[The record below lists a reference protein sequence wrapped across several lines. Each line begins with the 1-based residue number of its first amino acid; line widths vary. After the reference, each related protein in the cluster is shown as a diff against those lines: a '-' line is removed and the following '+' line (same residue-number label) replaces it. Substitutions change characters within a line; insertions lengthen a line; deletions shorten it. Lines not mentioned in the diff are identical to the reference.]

1 MSGKGNKA
9 PSTKIVKPKTKAG
22 IRALERRAPKIVE
35 EPRRSL
41 VLYGN
46 KTSQIIKD
54 VLIDIHKLKGND
66 SLKYSRKNDDIHPFE
81 VGGEVQLEIH
91 TNRSNCSLFALGSHS
106 KKRPHNL
113 VLGRMF
119 DFRLYDAIEFGVTNF
134 KPIREYPGSIVAQL
148 GNKPSFIFVG
158 EAFESNPVLK
168 QTRSLLLDYFRG
180 RQIEHLNLKGLD
192 RVIFVTHAPLAAVAG
207 ASADGGVHAR
217 GVQQQQQPK
226 LFFRQYS
233 VKFKKSGTKV
243 PRVELTEMG
252 PHMDLDIRRR
262 KAPPVDLEK
271 DAMTQPKVA
280 PKKQKNVA
288 GDVLDGKVGRIYM
301 PKQNVETMALNK
313 MKGLKRERRESK
325 AAAAA
330 EGNAGGDGEDGRRS
344 KRTRKGAAAD
354 E

>member
-1 MSGKGNKA
+1 M
-9 PSTKIVKPKTKAG
+9 
-22 IRALERRAPKIVE
+22 
-35 EPRRSL
+35 
-41 VLYGN
+41 
-46 KTSQIIKD
+46 
-54 VLIDIHKLKGND
+54 
-66 SLKYSRKNDDIHPFE
+66 KYSRKNDDIHPFE

-134 KPIREYPGSIVAQL
+134 KPIREYPASIVAQL
-148 GNKPSFIFVG
+148 GNKPSFVFVG

-168 QTRSLLLDYFRG
+168 QTRTLLLDYFRG

-192 RVIFVTHAPLAAVAG
+192 RVIFVTHAPLAAASG
-207 ASADGGVHAR
+207 ASADGGVN
-217 GVQQQQQPK
+217 GGNVQPQQQPK
-226 LFFRQYS
+226 VFFRQYS

-252 PHMDLDIRRR
+252 PRMDLDIRRR
-262 KAPPVDLEK
+262 KTPPLDLEK
-271 DAMTQPKVA
+271 EALTQPKVA

-313 MKGLKRERRESK
+313 MKGLKRERRDNK

-330 EGNAGGDGEDGRRS
+330 AAATEGSGDGDGKVGRRS
-344 KRTRKGAAAD
+344 KRTRKGAADD

>member
-1 MSGKGNKA
+1 
-9 PSTKIVKPKTKAG
+9 
-22 IRALERRAPKIVE
+22 
-35 EPRRSL
+35 
-41 VLYGN
+41 
-46 KTSQIIKD
+46 
-54 VLIDIHKLKGND
+54 
-66 SLKYSRKNDDIHPFE
+66 LKYSRKNDDIHPFE
-81 VGGEVQLEIH
+81 AGGEVQLEIH

-119 DFRLYDAIEFGVTNF
+119 DFRLYDAVEFGVTNF
-134 KPIREYPGSIVAQL
+134 KPIREYPGSIAAQL
-148 GNKPSFIFVG
+148 GNKPSFVFVG

-180 RQIEHLNLKGLD
+180 RQIEILNLKGLD
-192 RVIFVTHAPLAAVAG
+192 RVIFVTHAPLTAAAG
-207 ASADGGVHAR
+207 ANAGN
-217 GVQQQQQPK
+217 VQPRQQPK

-252 PHMDLDIRRR
+252 PRMDLDIRRR
-262 KAPPVDLEK
+262 KTPPVDLEK
-271 DAMTQPKVA
+271 EAMTQPKVA

-325 AAAAA
+325 AAATATATAA
-330 EGNAGGDGEDGRRS
+330 DADGSAGGDGRDARMN
-344 KRTRKGAAAD
+344 KRTRKITAD
-354 E
+354 DKE

>member
-1 MSGKGNKA
+1 
-9 PSTKIVKPKTKAG
+9 
-22 IRALERRAPKIVE
+22 
-35 EPRRSL
+35 
-41 VLYGN
+41 
-46 KTSQIIKD
+46 
-54 VLIDIHKLKGND
+54 
-66 SLKYSRKNDDIHPFE
+66 
-81 VGGEVQLEIH
+81 
-91 TNRSNCSLFALGSHS
+91 
-106 KKRPHNL
+106 
-113 VLGRMF
+113 MF

-134 KPIREYPGSIVAQL
+134 KPIRDYPGSILAQL

-158 EAFESNPVLK
+158 EAFESNPILN

-192 RVIFVTHAPLAAVAG
+192 RVIFVTHAPLATAAG
-207 ASADGGVHAR
+207 ADGGVNASSS
-217 GVQQQQQPK
+217 QQQPK

-252 PHMDLDIRRR
+252 PHMDLDVRRR
-262 KAPPVDLEK
+262 KTPPVDLEK
-271 DAMTQPKVA
+271 EAMTQPKVA

-330 EGNAGGDGEDGRRS
+330 EAAGGDGEDAGGRS
-344 KRTRKGAAAD
+344 KRTRKAAAAD
-354 E
+354 DDE